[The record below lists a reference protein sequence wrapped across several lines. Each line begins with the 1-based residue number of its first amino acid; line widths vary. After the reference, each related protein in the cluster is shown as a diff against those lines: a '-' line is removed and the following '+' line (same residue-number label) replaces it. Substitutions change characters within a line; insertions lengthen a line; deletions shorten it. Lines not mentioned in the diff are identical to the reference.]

1 MRYANDPQRR
11 SWLTV
16 PQDSDFPIQNL
27 PFGIFSTEN
36 EVVSAGT
43 RIGDAVIDLAA
54 LHQLGYFQ
62 DLESDLPDDVFLQ
75 NTLNAFIELG
85 KPVTRALRDRLAQL
99 FDLQEP
105 ALRDNE
111 AHRKEV
117 LHAVEDVQMLLPVF
131 VQDYTDFYSSR
142 E

>member
-62 DLESDLPDDVFLQ
+62 DLESDLPDDVFLR
-75 NTLNAFIELG
+75 TL
-85 KPVTRALRDRLAQL
+85 
-99 FDLQEP
+99 
-105 ALRDNE
+105 
-111 AHRKEV
+111 
-117 LHAVEDVQMLLPVF
+117 
-131 VQDYTDFYSSR
+131 
-142 E
+142 